1 MRGTYRSALLYDP
14 PLSYILGAVFSAPFV
29 HFSPTLFTTMHNFTT
44 VADQLDLTID
54 EILEILDLTVEDAKE
69 ENLSPDEIIEA
80 LIDNGLD
87 VWGDDDWAPGCDS
100 CSNFID
106 A

>member
-1 MRGTYRSALLYDP
+1 MK
-14 PLSYILGAVFSAPFV
+14 
-29 HFSPTLFTTMHNFTT
+29 NFTA
-44 VADQLDLTID
+44 VANQLDLTID
-54 EILEILDLTVEDAKE
+54 EILEVLDLTIEDAKE
-69 ENLSPDEIIEA
+69 SADLHPDEIIDS

-87 VWGDDDWAPGCDS
+87 VWGDDDWGHGDS

>member
-1 MRGTYRSALLYDP
+1 MK
-14 PLSYILGAVFSAPFV
+14 
-29 HFSPTLFTTMHNFTT
+29 NFHS

-100 CSNFID
+100 VSNFID

>member
-1 MRGTYRSALLYDP
+1 MK
-14 PLSYILGAVFSAPFV
+14 
-29 HFSPTLFTTMHNFTT
+29 NFHS
-44 VADQLDLTID
+44 VANQLEITID

-69 ENLSPDEIIEA
+69 ENLTPDEIIEA

-87 VWGDDDWAPGCDS
+87 VWGDDDWEGDS

>member
-1 MRGTYRSALLYDP
+1 MK
-14 PLSYILGAVFSAPFV
+14 
-29 HFSPTLFTTMHNFTT
+29 NFYS

-54 EILEILDLTVEDAKE
+54 EILEVLDLTIEDAKE
-69 ENLSPDEIIEA
+69 ENLTPDEIIEA

-87 VWGDDDWAPGCDS
+87 VWGDDDWTGDS
-100 CSNFID
+100 CSNYID

>member
-1 MRGTYRSALLYDP
+1 MR
-14 PLSYILGAVFSAPFV
+14 
-29 HFSPTLFTTMHNFTT
+29 NFHT
-44 VADQLDLTID
+44 VADKLDLTID
-54 EILEILDLTVEDAKE
+54 EILEILEITLEDAKE
-69 ENLSPDEIIEA
+69 ENLTPDEIIEA

-87 VWGDDDWAPGCDS
+87 VWGDDDWGHGDS

>member
-1 MRGTYRSALLYDP
+1 MK
-14 PLSYILGAVFSAPFV
+14 
-29 HFSPTLFTTMHNFTT
+29 NFTT
-44 VADQLDLTID
+44 VANQLDLTID

-69 ENLSPDEIIEA
+69 ENLTPDEIIEA

-87 VWGDDDWAPGCDS
+87 VWGDGDWEGDS

>member
-1 MRGTYRSALLYDP
+1 MR
-14 PLSYILGAVFSAPFV
+14 
-29 HFSPTLFTTMHNFTT
+29 NFTA
-44 VADQLDLTID
+44 VANQLEITID
-54 EILEILDLTVEDAKE
+54 EILEILDLTVEDAKG
-69 ENLSPDEIIEA
+69 ENLTPDEIIEA

-87 VWGDDDWAPGCDS
+87 VWGDDDWEGDS

>member
-1 MRGTYRSALLYDP
+1 MR
-14 PLSYILGAVFSAPFV
+14 
-29 HFSPTLFTTMHNFTT
+29 NFHT
-44 VADQLDLTID
+44 VADKLDLTID
-54 EILEILDLTVEDAKE
+54 EILEVLDLTLEDAKE
-69 ENLSPDEIIEA
+69 ENLTPDEIIEA

-87 VWGDDDWAPGCDS
+87 IWGDDDWGHGDS

>member
-1 MRGTYRSALLYDP
+1 MR
-14 PLSYILGAVFSAPFV
+14 
-29 HFSPTLFTTMHNFTT
+29 NFN
-44 VADQLDLTID
+44 AAAAKLEITID
-54 EILEILDLTVEDAKE
+54 EILEILDITAEDAKE
-69 ENLSPDEIIEA
+69 ENLTPDEIIEA

-87 VWGDDDWAPGCDS
+87 VWGDDDWEGDS

>member
-1 MRGTYRSALLYDP
+1 MK
-14 PLSYILGAVFSAPFV
+14 
-29 HFSPTLFTTMHNFTT
+29 NFHS
-44 VADQLDLTID
+44 VANQLEITID

-69 ENLSPDEIIEA
+69 SADLHPEEIIES

-87 VWGDDDWAPGCDS
+87 IYGDDDWGHGDS

>member
-1 MRGTYRSALLYDP
+1 MR
-14 PLSYILGAVFSAPFV
+14 
-29 HFSPTLFTTMHNFTT
+29 NFTA
-44 VADQLDLTID
+44 VANQLEITID

-69 ENLSPDEIIEA
+69 ENLTPDEIIEA

-87 VWGDDDWAPGCDS
+87 VWGDDDWEGDS

>member
-1 MRGTYRSALLYDP
+1 MR
-14 PLSYILGAVFSAPFV
+14 
-29 HFSPTLFTTMHNFTT
+29 NFHT
-44 VADQLDLTID
+44 VADKLDLTID
-54 EILEILDLTVEDAKE
+54 EILEVLDLTLEDAKE
-69 ENLSPDEIIEA
+69 ENLTPDEIIDA

-87 VWGDDDWAPGCDS
+87 IYGDDDWGHGDS

>member
-1 MRGTYRSALLYDP
+1 MR
-14 PLSYILGAVFSAPFV
+14 
-29 HFSPTLFTTMHNFTT
+29 NFTA
-44 VADQLDLTID
+44 VANKLDLTID
-54 EILEILDLTVEDAKE
+54 EILEVLDLTIEDAKE
-69 ENLSPDEIIEA
+69 ENLTPDEIIEA

-87 VWGDDDWAPGCDS
+87 VWGDDDWEGDS

>member
-1 MRGTYRSALLYDP
+1 MR
-14 PLSYILGAVFSAPFV
+14 
-29 HFSPTLFTTMHNFTT
+29 NFTA
-44 VADQLDLTID
+44 VANKLEITID
-54 EILEILDLTVEDAKE
+54 EILEILEITLADAKE
-69 ENLSPDEIIEA
+69 SADLHPDEIIEA

-87 VWGDDDWAPGCDS
+87 VWGDDDWGHGDS

>member
-1 MRGTYRSALLYDP
+1 MK
-14 PLSYILGAVFSAPFV
+14 
-29 HFSPTLFTTMHNFTT
+29 NFYS

-54 EILEILDLTVEDAKE
+54 EILEVLDLTIEDAKE
-69 ENLSPDEIIEA
+69 ENLTPDEIIEA

-100 CSNFID
+100 VSNFID